1 MNSNKY
7 ILDRY
12 DDGFGVFLEYQNEE
26 NQLLIKQEEISPS
39 VNEGDIVEIHSLED
53 NGNRFQV
60 LETETSTKK
69 KTVNDLIEKLKNK
82 TDNS

>member
-26 NQLLIKQEEISPS
+26 SQLLIKQEEISSS
-39 VNEGDIVEIHSLED
+39 VKEGDIVEIHFLED
-53 NGNRFQV
+53 NGYRFQV
-60 LETETSTKK
+60 LETETTAKK
-69 KTVNDLIEKLKNK
+69 QTVNELIEKLKNK
-82 TDNS
+82 TDIS